1 MSKELRNLA
10 LIFVTVLMTGFLFYK
25 FALSD
30 KAAETTQKQNTP
42 TMTAPMIGNL
52 AASHSYSVGPIDAKV
67 TIVEFFDPECESC
80 AAVAPYIK
88 NEMKH
93 YEGKVRWVFRYMP
106 YHQNSKTAIRA
117 LEAARKQ
124 NQFLET
130 MNLLFEQ
137 QKQWGER
144 KESTEKE
151 ILEII
156 STNNS
161 INMKQLQI
169 DMKNPAIDE
178 IIAKD
183 ESEGTAAG
191 VQGTPSFFING
202 ARLEKLDL
210 DLMIL
215 RINEILQ

>member
-10 LIFVTVLMTGFLFYK
+10 LILVSVLAIGFIFYK
-25 FALSD
+25 FALSN
-30 KAAETTQKQNTP
+30 KAADTTQAQTTQSTN
-42 TMTAPMIGNL
+42 MPMIGNL
-52 AASHSYSVGPIDAKV
+52 AASHSFSVGPIDAKV

-88 NEMKH
+88 NEMK
-93 YEGKVRWVFRYMP
+93 YYDGKVRWVFRYMP
-106 YHQNSKTAIRA
+106 YHHNSKTAIRV

-130 MNLLFEQ
+130 MTLLFEQ

-151 ILEII
+151 ILQVI
-156 STNNS
+156 SANKALD
-161 INMKQLQI
+161 IKQLQT

-178 IIAKD
+178 IISKD
-183 ESEGTAAG
+183 ETEGTAGG
-191 VQGTPSFFING
+191 VQGTPTFFING
-202 ARLEKLDL
+202 VRLEQLDL
-210 DLMIL
+210 DLMIK

>member
-1 MSKELRNLA
+1 MSKELRNLI
-10 LIFVTVLMTGFLFYK
+10 LIFVAVLIAGFLFYK

-30 KAAETTQKQNTP
+30 KVAETTQKQNTP
-42 TMTAPMIGNL
+42 AMTAPMIGNL

-67 TIVEFFDPECESC
+67 TVVEFFDPECESC

-88 NEMKH
+88 NEMKY

-106 YHQNSKTAIRA
+106 YHHNSKTAIRV

-130 MNLLFEQ
+130 MTLLFEQ

-151 ILEII
+151 ILQVI
-156 STNNS
+156 SANKS
-161 INMKQLQI
+161 LDLKQLQI

-178 IIAKD
+178 IITKD
-183 ESEGTAAG
+183 ETEGTAGG
-191 VQGTPSFFING
+191 VEGTPTFFING
-202 ARLEKLDL
+202 VRLEKLDL
-210 DLMIL
+210 DLMIK